1 MFQHQGP
8 GRSDRQNRIV
18 AGNLAFV
25 GVFVN
30 STGFVLIGSFTSHVT
45 GNVGRLANDL
55 AYRQYGAAWAA
66 LPMIVS
72 FFAGAFVASMA
83 LESNVFGRTAEP
95 LANFAAPARRLLAS
109 AWRDSPT
116 LCPVRAAWL
125 VLPPPLAVFASIREH
140 ASASARWHEARKCP

>member
-18 AGNLAFV
+18 AGYLAFV
-25 GVFVN
+25 GGFVN

-66 LPMIVS
+66 LPMIVA

-116 LCPVRAAWL
+116 LCPVP
-125 VLPPPLAVFASIREH
+125 LPRPGRVARSTPAPRRFREH
-140 ASASARWHEARKCP
+140 SRACVRERAVA